1 VSKRI
6 KVKPLGF
13 VVISLT
19 LIFLV
24 LIIISVFSPRD
35 VNNGFRYYVNNKLG
49 SGCISYDQAIYSR
62 KLKDILTD
70 YIEES
75 SVSGISKCS
84 SKRELLKKARDG
96 ELCRIRNG
104 RGFEVEDLSYSYPFL
119 TKKGKALLKEIG
131 KKFREKVS
139 GTRLRGSD
147 FKITSMTRT
156 TEILVRLRKLNS
168 NASVNS
174 PHFYGNTFDI
184 SYVRFSS
191 PKWFITDCD
200 KYFLKETL
208 AQIIWQLREEKRCWA
223 TYEIK
228 QGCFHVVAR

>member
-6 KVKPLGF
+6 KIKPLGF
-13 VVISLT
+13 VVISLA
-19 LIFLV
+19 LIFIV
-24 LIIISVFSPRD
+24 LTIISVYSPRD
-35 VNNGFRYYVNNKLG
+35 VNRGFRYFINNKIG
-49 SGCISYDQAIYSR
+49 SGCISYNQGTYSR
-62 KLKDILTD
+62 KLKDMLPD
-70 YIEES
+70 YIGETS
-75 SVSGISKCS
+75 ASGISRCS
-84 SKRELLKKARDG
+84 NKMELLRKVRGGELFRIRDG
-96 ELCRIRNG
+96 
-104 RGFEVEDLSYSYPFL
+104 RGYEVEGLSYSYPYL
-119 TKKGKALLKEIG
+119 TKEGKALLREIG
-131 KKFREKVS
+131 KRFRKKVS
-139 GTRLRGSD
+139 STRLRGSD

-156 TEILVRLRKLNS
+156 TEILTRLRKFNS

-200 KYFLKETL
+200 KYFLKEAL
-208 AQIIWQLREEKRCWA
+208 AQIIWQLRDEKKCWA